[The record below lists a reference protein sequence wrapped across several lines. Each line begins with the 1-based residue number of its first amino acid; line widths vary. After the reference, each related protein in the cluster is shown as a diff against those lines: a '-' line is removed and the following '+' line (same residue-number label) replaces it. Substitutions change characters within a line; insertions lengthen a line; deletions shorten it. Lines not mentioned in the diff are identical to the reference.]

1 MTKIVHVVG
10 ARPNFVKVAPVVNAL
25 ARFPTLTQVVVHTG
39 QHYSDKLSSEILS
52 DLELPAP
59 DRYLGVGSG
68 THAEQTARVMVAL
81 EEVLEDEQPGL
92 VVVAGDVNSTLASAL
107 TAVKLGIPVGH
118 IEAGLRSGDWTMP
131 EEVNR
136 VVTDR
141 VSELLFT
148 HSPDANDNLLAE
160 GIEKSRI
167 HYVGNTM
174 IDSLRRFEA
183 DARSRRTW
191 ERHGLRER
199 EYVLITLHRP
209 SNVDDTD
216 RLAAICDALA
226 ALGERVALFFPVH
239 PRTRERLDEGGLLE
253 RLAAKNVL
261 CVDPL
266 GYLDF
271 LSLESGA
278 GAILTDSGGIQE
290 EASALGIAC
299 YTFRANT
306 ERPITLSQGTNV
318 LIGDDPAAILDVRV
332 RTRVDAPGI
341 PLWDGRAGERVAEI
355 LAEEAGVTDGR
366 REKASLARPEA
377 GAS

>member
-1 MTKIVHVVG
+1 VTKIVHVVG
-10 ARPNFVKVAPVVNAL
+10 ARPNFVKVAPVVEAL
-25 ARFPTLTQVVVHTG
+25 SRISLLSQVVVHTG
-39 QHYSDKLSSEILS
+39 QHYSEKLSAEVLS
-52 DLELPAP
+52 DLQLPAP

-81 EEVLEDEQPGL
+81 EEVLEHEQPGL

-118 IEAGLRSGDWTMP
+118 IEAGLRSRDWTMP

-148 HSPDANDNLLAE
+148 HSPDANDNLLGE
-160 GIEKSRI
+160 GIDRSRI

-183 DARSRRTW
+183 DARGRRAW
-191 ERHGLRER
+191 DRFGLQEGA
-199 EYVLITLHRP
+199 YVLITLHRP
-209 SNVDDTD
+209 SNVDDPK
-216 RLAAICDALA
+216 RLEAICDALA
-226 ALGERVALFFPVH
+226 ALGERAPLLFPVH
-239 PRTRERLDEGGLLE
+239 PRTRERLDEGALLG
-253 RLAAKNVL
+253 RLAANNVL
-261 CVDPL
+261 CIAPL

-271 LSLESGA
+271 LSLETGA

-290 EASALGIAC
+290 EASVLGVSC

-306 ERPITLSQGTNV
+306 ERPITLSHGTNV
-318 LIGDDPAAILDVRV
+318 LIGDDPAAILEVRI
-332 RTRVDAPGI
+332 RPRVEPPDI
-341 PLWDGRAGERVAEI
+341 PLWDGKAGERIAAI
-355 LAEEAGVTDGR
+355 LAGVVSASPDR
-366 REKASLARPEA
+366 REAAPLAPPRA
-377 GAS
+377 GAK

>member
-10 ARPNFVKVAPVVNAL
+10 ARPNFVKVAPVIKAL
-25 ARFPTLTQVVVHTG
+25 RRFPALTQVVVHTG
-39 QHYSDKLSSEILS
+39 QHYSEKLSSEILS
-52 DLELPAP
+52 DLQLPEP
-59 DRYLGVGSG
+59 DRHLGVGSG

-92 VVVAGDVNSTLASAL
+92 VIVAGDVNSTLASAL

-148 HSPDANDNLLAE
+148 HSPDANDNLLGE

-183 DARSRRTW
+183 DARSRRAW
-191 ERHGLRER
+191 ERFGLRER

-209 SNVDDTD
+209 SNVDDTH
-216 RLAAICDALA
+216 RLDAICNALA
-226 ALGERVALFFPVH
+226 TLGERVALLFPVH
-239 PRTRERLDEGGLLE
+239 PRTRERLEEGALLE
-253 RLAAKNVL
+253 RLAANNVL

-271 LSLESGA
+271 LSLETGA

-306 ERPITLSQGTNV
+306 ERPITLSKGTNV
-318 LIGDDPAAILDVRV
+318 LIGDEPAAILDVRV
-332 RTRVDAPGI
+332 RPRVDPPSI
-341 PLWDGRAGERVAEI
+341 PLWDGKAGKRVAETV
-355 LAEEAGVTDGR
+355 AEVAGVTPDR
-366 REKASLARPEA
+366 REEAPLAYPRA